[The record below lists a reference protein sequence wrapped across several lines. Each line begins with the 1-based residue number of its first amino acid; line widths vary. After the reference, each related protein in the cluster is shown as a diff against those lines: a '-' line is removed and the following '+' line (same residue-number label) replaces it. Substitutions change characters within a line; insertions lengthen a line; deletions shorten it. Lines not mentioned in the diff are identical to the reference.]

1 MCIGIPMQ
9 VEKVEGLRAWCAGR
23 DGHAWVDVMLVGPV
37 SRGDWLLTFLG
48 AAREI
53 LDAERAQSIGDALQ
67 ALDAVLAGDPSAGAS
82 VDAAFADLIGREP
95 QLPPHLRPQR

>member
-1 MCIGIPMQ
+1 MQ

-23 DGHAWVDVMLVGPV
+23 GGHAWIDVMLVGTV
-37 SRGDWLLTFLG
+37 SPGDWLLTFLG

-53 LDAERAQSIGDALQ
+53 LEAERAHSIGDALQ
-67 ALDAVLAGDPSAGAS
+67 ALDAVLSGDPAAGAS